1 MLKNLT
7 IKSKILFITL
17 FGLLLL
23 SSVLGY
29 VSVSKA
35 KESLIKKSYD
45 MLTSTR
51 DNKAKQVKNYLEQ
64 RIKDIKVLSK
74 SSNADELLY
83 DLGNLYDD
91 LDLEE
96 DEIFDVSIVS
106 IKDATTPHENFF
118 QNFAKEYGY
127 NDIYL
132 INAESGHV
140 LYTSSKLKDYGSNLK
155 FGNLKSSPLAQVWKK
170 TLESKEAT
178 FIDMTKYSINDNKPT
193 MFLGAPVF
201 QDEEIKGVI
210 VFQISTKDINDI
222 MSFRKGYTKSQ
233 EDYLVGQDYLMR
245 SNSYLD
251 PKNHSLNASFSN
263 KEKGKVDGIVYGG
276 TSRKIRNY
284 LQISNKLFV
293 SHSSKSENK
302 IGYFK
307 TELIKPISPLYFN
320 DKERTSALIS
330 ICSLLNTLLPE
341 AQQNKKIYNSFEKLI
356 NSINL
361 ENWIFIYI
369 FFELNLIK
377 DLGYDTNLEQYSPNE
392 STSNDISKIKID
404 GYIYE
409 VPNFLIFKKIPVKFD
424 NTLIRKSLY
433 FTRNVLQNKFF
444 IPNNLLFPKSRVVL
458 ENYFN

>member
-1 MLKNLT
+1 M
-7 IKSKILFITL
+7 IWEDECY
-17 FGLLLL
+17 LL
-23 SSVLGY
+23 S
-29 VSVSKA
+29 KR
-35 KESLIKKSYD
+35 KFRE
-45 MLTSTR
+45 
-51 DNKAKQVKNYLEQ
+51 
-64 RIKDIKVLSK
+64 
-74 SSNADELLY
+74 NA
-83 DLGNLYDD
+83 NIIN
-91 LDLEE
+91 
-96 DEIFDVSIVS
+96 IF
-106 IKDATTPHENFF
+106 T
-118 QNFAKEYGY
+118 
-127 NDIYL
+127 
-132 INAESGHV
+132 
-140 LYTSSKLKDYGSNLK
+140 
-155 FGNLKSSPLAQVWKK
+155 
-170 TLESKEAT
+170 
-178 FIDMTKYSINDNKPT
+178 
-193 MFLGAPVF
+193 
-201 QDEEIKGVI
+201 
-210 VFQISTKDINDI
+210 
-222 MSFRKGYTKSQ
+222 
-233 EDYLVGQDYLMR
+233 
-245 SNSYLD
+245 
-251 PKNHSLNASFSN
+251 

-293 SHSSKSENK
+293 SHSSKNENK

-377 DLGYDTNLEQYSPNE
+377 DLGYDTNLGKYSTTE
-392 STSNDISKIKID
+392 SKNNDISKIKID

-409 VPNFLIFKKIPVKFD
+409 VPNFLIFRKIPVEFN

>member
-1 MLKNLT
+1 M
-7 IKSKILFITL
+7 IWEDECY
-17 FGLLLL
+17 LL
-23 SSVLGY
+23 S
-29 VSVSKA
+29 
-35 KESLIKKSYD
+35 KKKF
-45 MLTSTR
+45 R
-51 DNKAKQVKNYLEQ
+51 E
-64 RIKDIKVLSK
+64 
-74 SSNADELLY
+74 NA
-83 DLGNLYDD
+83 NIIN
-91 LDLEE
+91 
-96 DEIFDVSIVS
+96 IF
-106 IKDATTPHENFF
+106 T
-118 QNFAKEYGY
+118 
-127 NDIYL
+127 
-132 INAESGHV
+132 
-140 LYTSSKLKDYGSNLK
+140 
-155 FGNLKSSPLAQVWKK
+155 
-170 TLESKEAT
+170 
-178 FIDMTKYSINDNKPT
+178 
-193 MFLGAPVF
+193 
-201 QDEEIKGVI
+201 
-210 VFQISTKDINDI
+210 
-222 MSFRKGYTKSQ
+222 
-233 EDYLVGQDYLMR
+233 
-245 SNSYLD
+245 
-251 PKNHSLNASFSN
+251 

-341 AQQNKKIYNSFEKLI
+341 AQQNKKIYNSFEKLM

-377 DLGYDTNLEQYSPNE
+377 DLGYDTNLGQYSSTESKNNE
-392 STSNDISKIKID
+392 ILKIKID

-409 VPNFLIFKKIPVKFD
+409 VPSYLIIKKIPLKF
-424 NTLIRKSLY
+424 NNSLIRKSLY